1 MGMNL
6 PRPLSLARR
15 DSYPYISAAMDRDR
29 LLRELGEFLRI
40 PSVSTLPAHNGD
52 CRAAAEWVAAELR
65 TLGCRDVTFL
75 GSETHPVVW
84 GVGPDVPGTPTLLVY
99 GHYDVQPPDPLDEW
113 TTPPFEPTVRDGRI
127 YARGAADDK
136 GQVFCLLKAI
146 AACGR
151 PPVNFRFLI
160 EGEEEFGSKV
170 LFDLLKREP
179 QRVRADTALVAD
191 MAYVAPAWP
200 AVYTTLRG
208 LCYAEI
214 TVRTAKSDLHSGEYG
229 GAAPNAHE
237 ELCRLLTRLKSED
250 GHINIPG
257 FYGAVKRPSKAE
269 LAAWKKLPFK
279 EKDFLEKRV
288 QAKALVGLKKYSVL
302 ERLWALPTFEIHGIL
317 GGFTGEGAKTVIPA
331 EATAKVSL
339 RLVPNQKLKTVQR
352 QLAAAV
358 KRFAPKYVTATV
370 RFLHGA
376 DPAQITVNHPS
387 FKLLDK
393 AFKDVVGRGTVPARA
408 GGSIPVVPALGA
420 QGASVI
426 LTGIGLPDDR
436 LHAPN
441 EKLDL
446 KQLWDGI
453 DVFKRF
459 YELLGKPM

>member
-1 MGMNL
+1 MN
-6 PRPLSLARR
+6 R
-15 DSYPYISAAMDRDR
+15 DA
-29 LLRELGEFLRI
+29 LLGELNEFLRI
-40 PSVSTLPAHNGD
+40 PSVSTLSAHNDD
-52 CRAAAEWVAAELR
+52 CRAAANWVAAELR
-65 TLGCRDVTFL
+65 RLGCDGVQLL

-84 GVGPDVPGTPTLLVY
+84 GRGPEVPGAPTLVIY
-99 GHYDVQPPDPLDEW
+99 GHYDVQPPDPLAEW
-113 TTPPFEPTVRDGRI
+113 TTPPFEPTVRDGRL

-136 GQVFCLLKAI
+136 GQVFCLLKAME
-146 AACGR
+146 AAGK
-151 PPVNFRFLI
+151 PAVNFRFLI
-160 EGEEEFGSKV
+160 EGQEEHGSQV

-179 QRVRADTALVAD
+179 QRVAADAVLVAD
-191 MAYVAPAWP
+191 MSYVAPGWP

-214 TVRTAKSDLHSGEYG
+214 TVRTSKTDLHSGEYG

-237 ELCRLLTRLKSED
+237 ELCRLLTRIKSD
-250 GHINIPG
+250 NGQINIPG
-257 FYGAVKRPSKAE
+257 FYGPVKRPSKAE

-288 QAKALVGLKKYSVL
+288 QGKGLVGLKKYSVL

-331 EATAKVSL
+331 AATAKVSM
-339 RLVPNQKLKTVQR
+339 RLVPNQKLKTVER

-358 KRFAPKYVTATV
+358 KRFAPKHVTASV
-370 RFLHGA
+370 HFLHGA
-376 DPAQITVNHPS
+376 DPAQIKLTDSS
-387 FKLLDK
+387 FQKLDE
-393 AFKDVVGRGTVPARA
+393 AFKAVLGRGTVPARA
-408 GGSIPVVPALGA
+408 GGSIPVVPALASAGA
-420 QGASVI
+420 PVI

-453 DVFKRF
+453 EIFRRF
-459 YELLGKPM
+459 YRLLGDSGARAPSS

>member
-1 MGMNL
+1 
-6 PRPLSLARR
+6 
-15 DSYPYISAAMDRDR
+15 MDRDR
-29 LLRELGEFLRI
+29 LLRELSEFLRI
-40 PSVSTLPAHNGD
+40 PSVSTLPAHNDD
-52 CRAAAEWVAAELR
+52 CRAAAAWVAAELR
-65 TLGCRDVTFL
+65 RLGCRDVEFL
-75 GSETHPVVW
+75 GSETHPVIW
-84 GVGPDVPGTPTLLVY
+84 GMGPDVPGAPTLLIY

-127 YARGAADDK
+127 YARGASDDK

-146 AACGR
+146 EACSR

-179 QRVRADTALVAD
+179 QRVRADAALVAD
-191 MAYVAPAWP
+191 MSYVAPGWP

-237 ELCRLLTRLKSED
+237 ELCRLLTKLKSED
-250 GHINIPG
+250 GRINIPG
-257 FYGAVKRPSKAE
+257 FYAAVQHPSKAE
-269 LAAWKKLPFK
+269 LAAWKKLPFT
-279 EKDFLEKRV
+279 EKDFLQKRV
-288 QAKALVGLKKYSVL
+288 QAKALTGLRKYSVL

-317 GGFTGEGAKTVIPA
+317 GGFTGPGAKTVIPA

-339 RLVPNQKLKTVQR
+339 RLVPNQKLRTVER

-358 KRFAPKYVTATV
+358 KRFAPKYVSATV

-376 DPAQITVNHPS
+376 DPAQIKVNDS
-387 FKLLDK
+387 AFKLLDR
-393 AFKDVVGRGTVPARA
+393 AFKEVVGRGTVPARA

-420 QGASVI
+420 GGAPVI

-453 DVFKRF
+453 EVFQRF
-459 YELLGKPM
+459 YELLGERT

>member
-1 MGMNL
+1 MGLNC
-6 PRPLSLARR
+6 R
-15 DSYPYISAAMDRDR
+15 AMDTERM
-29 LLRELGEFLRI
+29 LHELMEFLRI
-40 PSVSTLPAHNGD
+40 PSVSTLPAHNSD
-52 CRAAAEWVAAELR
+52 CRAAAQWVAGELR
-65 TLGCRDVTFL
+65 RLGGRGVELLADD
-75 GSETHPVVW
+75 THPVVW
-84 GVGPDVPGTPTLLVY
+84 GVGPDVPGAPTLLIY
-99 GHYDVQPPDPLDEW
+99 GHYDVQPPDPLAEW
-113 TTPPFEPTVRDGRI
+113 TTPPFQPTVRDGRV

-136 GQVFCLLKAI
+136 GQVFCLLKAVE
-146 AACGR
+146 AAGR

-160 EGEEEFGSKV
+160 EGEEEFGSQV

-179 QRVRADTALVAD
+179 QRVQADAALVAD
-191 MAYVAPAWP
+191 MSYVAPGWP

-208 LCYAEI
+208 ICYAEI

-250 GHINIPG
+250 GRINIPG
-257 FYGAVKRPSKAE
+257 LYSAVKRPSKAE

-317 GGFTGEGAKTVIPA
+317 GGFTGAGAKTVIPA
-331 EATAKVSL
+331 EAMAKVSL
-339 RLVPNQKLKTVQR
+339 RLVPNQKLRTVER

-376 DPAQITVNHPS
+376 DPPQISVSHPS

-393 AFKDVVGRGTVPARA
+393 AFKEVVGRGTIPARA

-420 QGASVI
+420 RGAPVI

-453 DVFKRF
+453 EVFQRF
-459 YELLGKPM
+459 YALLGAAR